1 MVAGHLQEKNG
12 IYYVV
17 LTYKTYDGKRKTKW
31 QSTGLPIKGNK
42 RRAEAMMRELQD
54 DFEPPVDPN
63 GPPSKAMLFADY
75 LVQWLEIAKSTVKL
89 TTYASYKEL
98 SNSRII
104 PYFRNLGVTLGDL
117 KAVHIQAFYQEQL
130 ERVKP
135 NTVIHYHAV
144 IHRALKYAVKTD
156 LIDVNPAD
164 KVDRPKKNEF
174 TGNFYSK
181 DEMNALFD
189 AVRGSKIEVAVML
202 TAFYG
207 LRRSEVV
214 GLKWAAVD
222 FEQNTIEICHT
233 VTTVRLD
240 GKEVLVESNG
250 TKTKS
255 SKRTLPLVPVFR
267 ERLLALQE
275 EQKENRKLCGRC
287 YNKKYADYICVDA
300 MGNLLK
306 PDYLSNS
313 FQIILQNYHL
323 RRIRF
328 HDLRHPYVKHTT
340 KIFSLR
346 LMDFQAQAY
355 PDARRKTRGACQLLR
370 VGQSRSPV
378 RPLCNRKRF
387 SCLPPQSKMSWIL
400 YAISMRLSGYT
411 STRSISSSAS
421 SVVSVSA
428 SKIALDA
435 SMRLSCRACSSC
447 FCFACANTAA

>member
-17 LTYKTYDGKRKTKW
+17 LAYKTYDGKRKTKW

-300 MGNLLK
+300 MGNRLK